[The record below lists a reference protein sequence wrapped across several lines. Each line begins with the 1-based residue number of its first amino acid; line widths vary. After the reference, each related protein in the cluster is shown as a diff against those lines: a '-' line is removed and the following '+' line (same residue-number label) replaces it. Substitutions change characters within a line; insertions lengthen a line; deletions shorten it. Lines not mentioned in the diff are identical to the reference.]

1 MRDFNKNIL
10 KVGDSVAFLE
20 ARYRD
25 LKKGIVAG
33 FTAKTIVVEW
43 SNKGSKEICRREP
56 AYIALIQNSVDTE

>member
-1 MRDFNKNIL
+1 MRDFNQNIL

-25 LKKGIVAG
+25 LKKGIVVG
-33 FTAKTIVVEW
+33 FTAKTIVIEW

-56 AYIALIQNSVDTE
+56 AYVALIQNSVDTE

>member
-25 LKKGIVAG
+25 LKKGIVVD
-33 FTAKTIVVEW
+33 FTAKMIVIEW
-43 SNKGSKEICRREP
+43 DNKGSKEICRREP
-56 AYIALIQNSVDTE
+56 SYVALIQNSVDNE

>member
-10 KVGDSVAFLE
+10 KVGDSIAFLE

-25 LKKGIVAG
+25 LKKGIVVG
-33 FTAKTIVVEW
+33 FTAKTIVIEW

-56 AYIALIQNSVDTE
+56 AYVALIQNSVDTR